1 MAKKAKAKAKKKV
14 SPPQT
19 FSKVSV
25 VFTSSA
31 SSLKEAKIDVGKKLF
46 SHGITGEE
54 KSVCMESGTAIFK
67 EFTGVHTFSA
77 SGTISVADTPS
88 K

>member
-1 MAKKAKAKAKKKV
+1 MAKKTKKKV
-14 SPPQT
+14 PKT
-19 FSKVSV
+19 FTKVAV

-31 SSLKEAKIDVGKKLF
+31 SSLKEAKIGVEKKLF

-54 KSVCMESGTAIFK
+54 KSACMESGTAIFK

-77 SGTISVADTPS
+77 SGTISVPDS

>member
-1 MAKKAKAKAKKKV
+1 MAKKTKAKKKV
-14 SPPQT
+14 PQT
-19 FSKVSV
+19 FTKVAV

-31 SSLKEAKIDVGKKLF
+31 SSLKEAKVSVGKKLF

-54 KSVCMESGTAIFK
+54 KSACMEAGTIKFK

-77 SGTISVADTPS
+77 SGTISVADS

>member
-1 MAKKAKAKAKKKV
+1 MAKKTKAKKKV
-14 SPPQT
+14 PQT
-19 FSKVSV
+19 FTQVGV

-31 SSLKEAKIDVGKKLF
+31 SSLKEAKINVGKKLF
-46 SHGITGEE
+46 SHGIKGDD
-54 KSVCMESGTAIFK
+54 KAACMEAGTARFK

-77 SGTISVADTPS
+77 SGTISVPDS